1 MISTQNSLPHYLSEY
16 SKFVLPGV
24 LLMCSALPAAAQTT
38 NIELILDAS
47 GSMAGES
54 GSGYSKIE
62 AARRAMEQVI
72 ASLPEDNP
80 NLNVGLRIYGHKGDN
95 SRAQKALSCA
105 NTELLVPVQGV
116 DKAALRAKTKA
127 FKPTGWTPI
136 SLALEDAARD
146 LSPGA
151 NARNIIILVTDGE
164 ETCDRDPCA
173 AAQAL
178 DITNL
183 EVRVD
188 VVGFGL
194 EPEVA
199 ETLQC
204 IPQAT
209 GGIYYDAR
217 DGDALVAT
225 LQNVVKKAVTEELV
239 VVVPSNEPG
248 TITIRAVGSDGK
260 LLARPHKWSHLLK
273 VDRIENSSGQTVE
286 MPAGRETLL
295 HDGKMSMELKPGDY
309 TLFLKQY
316 LGGMCMNSDSTP
328 AANNSQRIPFSI
340 GNDRETELSVGAG
353 GLELIDD
360 VGNPEYACSL
370 ALEVN
375 VDGQWQAAHPAPD
388 RDICHAVD
396 GKVYGLE
403 NGLALGTEYPL
414 LPGRYRLVDVSKN
427 QVITDSI
434 DIAPGKKVDLRITRG
449 D

>member
-1 MISTQNSLPHYLSEY
+1 MISTDVSLPHYV
-16 SKFVLPGV
+16 SKYLLLPGA

-47 GSMAGES
+47 GSMAGDS

-95 SRAQKALSCA
+95 SREQKALSCA

-116 DKAALRAKTKA
+116 DKNALSTQAKA

-146 LSPGA
+146 LAPGN
-151 NARNIIILVTDGE
+151 NARNIIILVTDGK

-178 DITNL
+178 DISNL

-194 EPEVA
+194 DPEVA
-199 ETLQC
+199 KTLQC

-225 LQNVVKKAVTEELV
+225 LQDVVKKAVTEERV

-248 TITIRAVGSDGK
+248 TLTLQAVGSDGK
-260 LLARPHKWSHLLK
+260 LLDRPHKWSHLLK
-273 VDRIENSSGQTVE
+273 VDRIEDSSGQAVE
-286 MPAGRETLL
+286 FPTSGETLFR
-295 HDGKMSMELKPGDY
+295 DGAMSANLKPGDY
-309 TLFLKQY
+309 TLSVKQY
-316 LGGMCMNSDSTP
+316 LGGMCMNSTSTP
-328 AANNSQRIPFSI
+328 EANASQRIPFSI
-340 GNDRETELSVGAG
+340 GNDRETKLSVGAG

-360 VGNPEYACSL
+360 VGDPGYACSL
-370 ALEVN
+370 ALEVE

-388 RDICHAVD
+388 ADICHAVD

-403 NGLALGTEYPL
+403 NGLALGVEYPL
-414 LPGRYRLVDVSKN
+414 LTGHYRLVDVSKN
-427 QVITDSI
+427 QVIAD
-434 DIAPGKKVDLRITRG
+434 DINIVPGKKVDIRITRG
-449 D
+449 K